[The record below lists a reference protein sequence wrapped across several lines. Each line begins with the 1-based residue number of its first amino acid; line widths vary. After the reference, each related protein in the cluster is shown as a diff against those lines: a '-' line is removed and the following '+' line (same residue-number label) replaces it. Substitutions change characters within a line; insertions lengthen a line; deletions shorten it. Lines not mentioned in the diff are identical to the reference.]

1 MKKIIVQLAN
11 LFNWLQNKEVY
22 KEMDVYKN
30 SNWKEFLEIL
40 RNQIK
45 ISKVYKDEEYIIRLK
60 DILKYFDI
68 FFTKNIKDELNE

>member
-1 MKKIIVQLAN
+1 MKKNIVQLAN

>member
-1 MKKIIVQLAN
+1 
-11 LFNWLQNKEVY
+11 
-22 KEMDVYKN
+22 MDVYKN

-45 ISKVYKDEEYIIRLK
+45 ISKVFKDEEYIIRLK